1 MATFKDF
8 INFDYFITKDVI
20 SVIYILGAI
29 LITLIGVVIMI
40 WGRVL
45 PGEIYRDA
53 SSAIIAGGLILIF
66 GNLLWRIICEFVA
79 VIFKINDSLISI
91 DASLESD
98 DTESDDTTSP
108 MTIK

>member
-1 MATFKDF
+1 MPLFNDF

-20 SVIYILGAI
+20 TVIYILGAI

-45 PGEIYRDA
+45 PGELYKDA
-53 SSAIIAGGLILIF
+53 SSAIIAGGLFLIF
-66 GNLLWRIICEFVA
+66 GNVLWRIICEFIA

-91 DASLESD
+91 DSSLKSD
-98 DTESDDTTSP
+98 D
-108 MTIK
+108 KK